1 MDRVNELYSAAEEN
15 GVEVLS
21 FPLPETGSISIEQAG
36 RCYIGIDSSRQLSRA
51 EEAARLG
58 HELGHC
64 LYGGFY
70 TRCTPF
76 DLRERHEVRADHWYI
91 LHFIPEDKL
100 MLMLQHGFDA
110 WEIAEELDTT
120 EEYVRRAYYFYK
132 DRRGG
137 WPYCEKENRNRDME
151 RV

>member
-1 MDRVNELYSAAEEN
+1 MDRVSELYDTAEKS
-15 GVEVLS
+15 GIEVLS
-21 FPLPETGSISIEQAG
+21 FPLPETGSISIEQGG
-36 RCYIGIDSSRQLSRA
+36 RCYIGIDSSQKLTQA

-70 TRCTPF
+70 TRATPY
-76 DLRERHEVRADHWYI
+76 DLMERHEVRADHWYI
-91 LHFIPEDKL
+91 LHAIPEGKL
-100 MLMLQHGFDA
+100 MSLLQQGLDA

-137 WPYCEKENRNRDME
+137 WLCCEKENRNRDME
-151 RV
+151 RG